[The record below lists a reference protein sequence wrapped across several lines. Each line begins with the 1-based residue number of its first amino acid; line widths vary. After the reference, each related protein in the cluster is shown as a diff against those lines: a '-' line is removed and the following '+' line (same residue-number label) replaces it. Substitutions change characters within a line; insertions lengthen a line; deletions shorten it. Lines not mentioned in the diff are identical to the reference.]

1 MISVIKRDGEITDFN
16 LTKISQAISKAFSAT
31 QKSYND
37 DIINLLALRVT
48 SDFQSKIKND
58 TISVEEIQDS
68 VECVLEQ
75 AGYTDVARAYILYR
89 KTREKIRNMKST
101 ILDYKEIVDTYVNEE
116 DIKTKNQTGETF
128 SVGGLVLHNS
138 AAITANYW
146 LTETYDS
153 EIAQA
158 HRSGDI
164 HIHDLAML
172 TGATAGWSLQKL
184 IKEGL
189 GGVPGKINSAP
200 AAHLSTLTNQMVNF
214 LGIMQNE
221 WAGAQSFASF
231 DTCLAPFIK
240 SENLTYKEVKQCIQS
255 FVYGLNTPSRWGTQA
270 PYSCISL
277 DLTVPDDMKN
287 LNAVVGGRDCS
298 FTYGECQA
306 EMDMLN
312 MAFIQVMTEGD
323 ASGHSFRFPLPTYAI
338 GPDFEPEEKEL
349 HKALFELASKYGVPY
364 FRNYRSTGADS
375 TEMRKIASRVAT
387 EPKHLLSPA
396 GGPFGAGENTGSI
409 GRVSINI
416 PRIAYLASDE
426 KEYFDS
432 LSRVTEIAVRSLNIK
447 RNLLDRLMKE
457 DFFPYTKR
465 YLNDLRN
472 HFSTIGV
479 IGLNE
484 AALNAS
490 WVKRS
495 LTDRKGQDFARRTLE
510 FLREKLITYQEMYGY
525 LFSLAAS
532 TSEVGY
538 RLAQIDKKR
547 FPDICTCGRDTDIKY
562 YTAGSN
568 LAGDAGVSLLEALTA
583 QEGLMNL
590 YQEGAVFN
598 LCPGERFTDMQDAAR
613 LTLDI
618 FDRYGVPGLCLSP
631 TYSICPTHGYVK
643 GQHFKCPVCDSET
656 EVYSRINSVIRSV
669 QNGITGTDCEYK
681 SRIPFDITM
690 PNPEPEVAFDF
701 SDEGMTEIVSD
712 ETDSGEK
719 LLLFVT
725 KSNNNCD
732 LAHSFLK
739 GFAYDTVDAEEN
751 VELTGKYG
759 ILQAPTLVVVRG
771 KEISKYTNASAIK
784 GFADNRAY
792 EQ

>member
-16 LTKISQAISKAFSAT
+16 LTKISQAVSKAFTAT

-116 DIKTKNQTGETF
+116 DIKSRDQSDETF

-164 HIHDLAML
+164 HIHDLDML

-200 AAHLSTLTNQMVNF
+200 ASHLSTLTNQMVNF

-240 SENLTYKEVKQCIQS
+240 AENLGYKEVKQCIQS

-270 PYSCISL
+270 PFSCISL
-277 DLTVPDDMKN
+277 DLTVPEDMKN
-287 LNAVVGGRDCS
+287 LNAVVGGRECG
-298 FTYGECQA
+298 FTYGECQD

-323 ASGHSFRFPLPTYAI
+323 ANGHSFRFPLPTYAI
-338 GPDFEPEEKEL
+338 GPDFDPDEKEL
-349 HKALFELASKYGVPY
+349 NRALFELASKYGVPY
-364 FRNYRSTGADS
+364 FRNYRSTACDS
-375 TEMRKIASRVAT
+375 TETRKIASRIAT
-387 EPKHLLSPA
+387 DSKSLLSPA
-396 GGPFGAGENTGSI
+396 GGPYGAGENTGSI
-409 GRVSINI
+409 GWVTINI
-416 PRIAYLASDE
+416 PRIAYLAADE
-426 KEYFDS
+426 TEYFDA
-432 LSRVTEIAVRSLNIK
+432 LSRMTEIAVRSLNIK

-457 DFFPYTKR
+457 NFFPYTKR
-465 YLNDLRN
+465 YLTDLHN

-484 AALNAS
+484 AALNAA

-495 LTDRKGQDFARRTLE
+495 LTDRRGQDFAVRTLE
-510 FLREKLITYQEMYGY
+510 FLREKLESSQEVYGH
-525 LFSLAAS
+525 LFSLGAT

-547 FPDICTCGRDTDIKY
+547 FPDICTCGKDTGLKY
-562 YTAGSN
+562 YTTASN
-568 LAGDAGVSLLEALTA
+568 LPLDAGVSLLDALTVE
-583 QEGLMNL
+583 EGLMSL

-618 FDRYGVPGLCLSP
+618 FDRYSVPSLCLSP

-643 GQHFKCPVCDSET
+643 GQHFKCPVCGEET

-669 QNGITGTDCEYK
+669 QSGIAGMDAEYK
-681 SRIPFDITM
+681 ARVPFDIAM
-690 PNPEPEVAFDF
+690 AQEEPEETMGF
-701 SDEGMTEIVSD
+701 SCEGMTEITSD
-712 ETDSGEK
+712 EENAQEK
-719 LLLFVT
+719 LILFVT
-725 KSNNNCD
+725 KGNSNCD
-732 LAHSFLK
+732 YAHSFLT
-739 GFAYDTVDAEEN
+739 GLSYDTVDAEEN
-751 VELTGKYG
+751 AELTCKYG

-771 KEISKYTNASAIK
+771 KEVIKYTNASAIK
-784 GFADNRAY
+784 GYADSLNNR
-792 EQ
+792 